1 MRPNVRTYRFKSS
14 PKKQAGSMLLIVVF
28 MMVVLGLLVTAMGS
42 FLSDSSQK
50 TSVEVRATRALM
62 AAQSG
67 LEYGFYKVG
76 NIDKNDST
84 AIDEIAALCDGS
96 TIYDREFA
104 DDNIKGLAQCRAT
117 VTCQTV
123 ADSETYAIKS
133 EGNCGEPLTASH
145 SKDDTRTDF
154 AVNRTLTAEAQ

>member
-1 MRPNVRTYRFKSS
+1 MRANLSTYTFKAA
-14 PKKQAGSMLLIVVF
+14 PKKQTGSMLLIVVF
-28 MMVVLGLLVTAMGS
+28 MMVVLALLVTTMGS

-76 NIDKNDST
+76 NADKDNPTAVAEMCNNIDKYS
-84 AIDEIAALCDGS
+84 LP
-96 TIYDREFA
+96 F
-104 DDNIKGLAQCRAT
+104 DDIKGLDQCTAT
-117 VTCQTV
+117 VTCTTV
-123 ADSETYAIKS
+123 PDSKTYTIKS

-145 SKDDTRTDF
+145 SKDDTSTDF
-154 AVNRTLTAEAQ
+154 AVSRTLTAEAQ

>member
-1 MRPNVRTYRFKSS
+1 MRHNHSLHIHQSLRR
-14 PKKQAGSMLLIVVF
+14 KQGGSMLLIVVF
-28 MMVVLGLLVTAMGS
+28 MMVVLALLVTTMGS

-76 NIDKNDST
+76 NADKSDPTAVKAICEAIAIDEDSLPLNDIKGFTDCHAIVTCT
-84 AIDEIAALCDGS
+84 AIDD
-96 TIYDREFA
+96 T
-104 DDNIKGLAQCRAT
+104 K
-117 VTCQTV
+117 
-123 ADSETYAIKS
+123 TYSITS
-133 EGNCGEPLTASH
+133 EGRCGEPLTASH

-154 AVNRTLTAEAQ
+154 AVSRTLTAEAQ

>member
-50 TSVEVRATRALM
+50 TSVEVRGTRALM

-76 NIDKNDST
+76 NADK
-84 AIDEIAALCDGS
+84 
-96 TIYDREFA
+96 
-104 DDNIKGLAQCRAT
+104 DNPT
-117 VTCQTV
+117 EV
-123 ADSETYAIKS
+123 ADICNGINDHSLAFTDINGFNQCQVIVNCQSVPDTPVYSITS
-133 EGNCGEPLTASH
+133 EGSCGTPLAASH
-145 SKDDTRTDF
+145 SKDDTSTDF
-154 AVNRTLTAEAQ
+154 AVSRTLTAEAQ

>member
-1 MRPNVRTYRFKSS
+1 MRPNVKSTLFKAL
-14 PKKQAGSMLLIVVF
+14 PKNQAGSMLLIVVF
-28 MMVVLGLLVTAMGS
+28 MMVVLSLLVTTMGS

-76 NIDKNDST
+76 NADKSDQDAVKAICES
-84 AIDEIAALCDGS
+84 IDEYSLPL
-96 TIYDREFA
+96 E
-104 DDNIKGLAQCRAT
+104 NITAFKQCSAM
-117 VTCQTV
+117 VTCT
-123 ADSETYAIKS
+123 AESGTYAITS
-133 EGNCGEPLTASH
+133 EGRCGEPLTASQ

-154 AVNRTLTAEAQ
+154 AVSRILKAEAQ